1 MAAGTEERR
10 KAPGD
15 MIDKLRDVAPQV
27 KNMLN
32 QAKPLVEKLEP
43 MVRAAYPYI
52 VIIKDVA
59 VQGYCLVQPYWDK
72 EVSSIA
78 LALVLL
84 FFGGNF
90 ALSIACWQV
99 FRVSGQRL
107 VSKSWNELRTSF
119 QEALTTLKKD
129 PEAHAIFGSDS
140 DGNIEVSQMWSAL
153 KLLAIA
159 DSDKEKELAK
169 TKVSLLL
176 KCIDPT
182 KIWDA
187 TIGLWTGL
195 VAILA
200 TLRSRF
206 VQSIT
211 IGANVGKKVV
221 EIMMPI
227 VQPKLHEAFPHH
239 QKWVDFALRSSGG
252 LIGAITA
259 LILIRVI
266 SAFNLALEGGDML
279 VKYLLRI
286 NDRKGY
292 MPNFQPSLEQS
303 RIAIWAVAM
312 VGFLFQLQAGFSLPL
327 LLKIPLLPM
336 ILVEWILTLL
346 AARPF

>member
-1 MAAGTEERR
+1 M
-10 KAPGD
+10 
-15 MIDKLRDVAPQV
+15 DKLGAVAPQV
-27 KNMLN
+27 KNMLK
-32 QAKPLVEKLEP
+32 QAKPLVEKMEP
-43 MVRAAYPYI
+43 IVRASYPYI
-52 VIIKDVA
+52 VVIKDAA
-59 VQGYCLVQPYWDK
+59 VQGYCLVQPYWDA

-107 VSKSWNELRTSF
+107 VSKSWEELRTSF
-119 QEALTTLKKD
+119 QEALATLKKD
-129 PEAHAIFGSDS
+129 PEAQAIFGGDN
-140 DGNIEVSQMWSAL
+140 DGNIAVSQIWSAL

-176 KCIDPT
+176 KCIDPA
-182 KIWDA
+182 KILDA
-187 TIGLWTGL
+187 SIGLWTGL

-200 TLRSRF
+200 ILRSRF

-211 IGANVGKKVV
+211 IGANVGQKVV
-221 EIMMPI
+221 EINKPL
-227 VQPKLHEAFPHH
+227 VQPKLYEAFPHH
-239 QKWVDFALRSSGG
+239 HKWVDFGLRSSGG
-252 LIGAITA
+252 IIGAITA

-279 VKYLLRI
+279 VKYLLRL

-292 MPNFQPSLEQS
+292 LPNFKLSEDQS
-303 RIAIWAVAM
+303 RIGIWIVAV
-312 VGFLFQLQAGFSLPL
+312 VGFLVQLRSGFGLPL
-327 LLKIPLLPM
+327 LLRIPLSPM
-336 ILVEWILTLL
+336 IFVEWILTLL